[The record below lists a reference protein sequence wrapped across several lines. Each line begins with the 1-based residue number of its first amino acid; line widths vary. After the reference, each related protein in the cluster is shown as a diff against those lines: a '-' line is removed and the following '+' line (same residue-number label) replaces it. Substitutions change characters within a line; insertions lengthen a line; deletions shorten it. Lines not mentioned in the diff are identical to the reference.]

1 VSVAGSM
8 TGVPVMPI
16 SGVRSPQPLT
26 LLDTAV
32 APLGS
37 RLTCHSG
44 AMALVASASNAYTLS
59 FSVAT
64 NTTLCTAPLMVRPGR
79 KSGSA

>member
-1 VSVAGSM
+1 MSVLGSM

-37 RLTCHSG
+37 RLTFHSG

-64 NTTLCTAPLMVRPGR
+64 NTTLCVAPLIVRFGR
-79 KSGSA
+79 

>member
-1 VSVAGSM
+1 MSVAGSM

-37 RLTCHSG
+37 RLTFHSG

-64 NTTLCTAPLMVRPGR
+64 NTTLCAAPLTVRFGR
-79 KSGSA
+79 